1 MNINKI
7 QIYIIHIYIYR
18 QRTRTNIQTTRK
30 KEREM
35 KFASLKLC
43 SPLISRYS
51 FNIYFT
57 LSRVKEEEDSK
68 REEYTTRGC
77 TRKIRVHEE
86 SKEARQGERKNKSE
100 RNMTRFRVLVTSDNL
115 TVRRLDSD
123 RIPSKSPREYGDLFS
138 LFLHLDLP

>member
-7 QIYIIHIYIYR
+7 QIYIIHIYIYTDRGHVRTYR
-18 QRTRTNIQTTRK
+18 QHERER
-30 KEREM
+30 EREM

-57 LSRVKEEEDSK
+57 LSRVKKEEDSK

-86 SKEARQGERKNKSE
+86 SKEAR
-100 RNMTRFRVLVTSDNL
+100 
-115 TVRRLDSD
+115 
-123 RIPSKSPREYGDLFS
+123 
-138 LFLHLDLP
+138 